1 MGEGDSLLPPDEPK
15 SPATRR
21 FQPTGGKR
29 RRDAEELAEKLS
41 PRQREVL
48 TLLLRG
54 SSVKEIARDLDIKP
68 NTVNEHVKALHEHFA
83 VSSRAELLA
92 LFVPTFY

>member
-1 MGEGDSLLPPDEPK
+1 MAAEDRQSGPL
-15 SPATRR
+15 RR
-21 FQPTGGKR
+21 FQSTGGQR
-29 RRDAEELAEKLS
+29 RRDAERLANELS

-54 SSVKEIARDLDIKP
+54 SSVKEIARELDIKP
-68 NTVNEHVKALHEHFA
+68 NTVNEHVKALHEHFS

>member
-1 MGEGDSLLPPDEPK
+1 MSDALHPGQR
-15 SPATRR
+15 ATDTPRR
-21 FQPTGGKR
+21 LFAFQPSGGER
-29 RRDAEELAEKLS
+29 RRHAEVLANELS

-54 SSVKEIARDLDIKP
+54 LAVKEIAGELDLSQH
-68 NTVNEHVKALHEHFA
+68 TVNEHVKALHRHFN
-83 VSSRAELLA
+83 VSSRGELLA

>member
-1 MGEGDSLLPPDEPK
+1 MAAEEPQSGPP
-15 SPATRR
+15 RR
-21 FQPTGGKR
+21 FQSTGGQR
-29 RRDAEELAEKLS
+29 RRDAERLANELS

-54 SSVKEIARDLDIKP
+54 SSVKEIARELDIKA
-68 NTVNEHVKALHEHFA
+68 NTVNEHVKALHERFG